1 MWALFGSLLIS
12 CIRTF
17 RKAAQ
22 AEEGPILVINGE
34 SEITL
39 KHQDGKQLHSNLVAA
54 LVLPE
59 PFRYFFSPAF
69 NVSSSISPI
78 S

>member
-1 MWALFGSLLIS
+1 MS
-12 CIRTF
+12 CIRAF

-22 AEEGPILVINGE
+22 AEEGPILVTKGE
-34 SEITL
+34 SDITL
-39 KHQDGKQLHSNLVAA
+39 KHQDGKQVHSNLVAV

-59 PFRYFFSPAF
+59 PSVIFSPAF